1 MLKRVGDYIRK
12 QHMIAPGDAVIVAV
26 SGGADSVGLL
36 KILKELAKDAALWY
50 LALGETREKSVQE
63 TTPVFEIRA
72 VHVHHGIRGAEA
84 DRDEAFVRK
93 LCEELSVPLFVA
105 HCRVPDYAKEH
116 GLSVEEAG
124 RILRYR
130 VLEEEAEQWEKELQ
144 GGHPVKIA
152 LAHHRD
158 DNAETILH
166 HLLRGSGLTGLSGI
180 RPVQGCRIRPLLNAG
195 RDEIREYLKKEKV
208 DWCED
213 STNQSSDYTRNRI
226 RSQVFPMLKTMVN
239 EQAQEHIL
247 QAGQIIGQ
255 ADEYF
260 RQQAE
265 RIWQE
270 AGTVQKER
278 KEGQLTA
285 ISLAVFRAQPNILK
299 TYLIRHMLTFMDPG
313 WKDITGRHFAD
324 IAKLAEK
331 KVGSRIDLPSGL
343 MARVGYETLELVQK
357 AEKKKAETPLGR
369 ENEIFDE
376 NCAGH
381 ENCELQMT
389 VFSRSKDWEIPKNQ
403 YTKCFDYD
411 KIKGALSVRTRRP
424 GDYLLLPSGG
434 RKTIARLMI
443 DEKILKEKR
452 DQILL
457 LAEGDHILWAVGLRI
472 SEYYKIEEH
481 TENILQVTCD
491 GGRDYGR

>member
-1 MLKRVGDYIRK
+1 MLKRVGDYIQK

-36 KILKELAKDAALWY
+36 KVLKELEKNAALWY
-50 LALGETREKSVQE
+50 LAPGGACEKAMQE
-63 TTPVFEIRA
+63 TTPTFEIRA

-105 HCRVPDYAKEH
+105 HCWVPDYAKEH
-116 GLSVEEAG
+116 GLSEEEAG

-130 VLEEEAEQWEKELQ
+130 VLEEKAEQWERELQ
-144 GGHPVKIA
+144 GGSSVKIA

-180 RPVQGCRIRPLLNAG
+180 RPVQGHRIRPLLNTG

-213 STNQSSDYTRNRI
+213 STNQSADYTRNRI
-226 RSQVFPMLKTMVN
+226 RSQVLPMLKTMVN

-265 RIWQE
+265 RIWLE
-270 AGTVQKER
+270 AGTVQEMKA
-278 KEGQLTA
+278 EGRFAA
-285 ISLAVFRAQPNILK
+285 ISLAVFRQQPDILK
-299 TYLIRHMLTFMDPG
+299 TYLIRHMLSLLNPG

-324 IAKLAEK
+324 IAKLADK

-343 MARVGYETLELVQK
+343 MARVGYETLELVRRGGKMK
-357 AEKKKAETPLGR
+357 AEVPLGS
-369 ENEIFDE
+369 ENEVFDE
-376 NCAGH
+376 SCADHG
-381 ENCELQMT
+381 NFGLQMT
-389 VFSRSKDWEIPKNQ
+389 VFSRPKDREIPKNQ
-403 YTKCFDYD
+403 YTKWFDYD

-424 GDYLLLPSGG
+424 GDYLLLSSGG

-443 DEKILKEKR
+443 DEKIPKEKR
-452 DQILL
+452 DQIPL